1 MLVPA
6 ILYKE
11 QIEKAF
17 AAHIYDT
24 DYFYYIGYAHG
35 HELADLQIRDNRYE
49 YAVLDNDDHLIG
61 YFSFTVFDVDTV
73 ENFGLYSFDRGNPL
87 VTVQVYQKMKQLVNK
102 YRRISW
108 RVIDGNPVKPL
119 YDRFCNKYNGQIHHY
134 RECTRDDSGKLHGE
148 YVYEI
153 LRSDWMSPVRDICE

>member
-6 ILYKE
+6 ILYKD
-11 QIEKAF
+11 QIEHEF
-17 AAHIYDT
+17 AKRIYDPE
-24 DYFYYIGYAHG
+24 YFFYTGYAHG
-35 HELADLQIRDNRYE
+35 HELTDLQIRDNRYD
-49 YAVLDNDDHLIG
+49 YAVLDTDDHLIG
-61 YFSFTVFDVDTV
+61 YFSFTVFDVDTI
-73 ENFGLYSFDRGNPL
+73 ENFGLYSFDKGNPL

-108 RVIDGNPVKPL
+108 RVIEGNPVKLL

-134 RECTRDDSGKLHGE
+134 RECTRDSSGKLHGE

-153 LRSDWMSPVRDICE
+153 LRSDWKP